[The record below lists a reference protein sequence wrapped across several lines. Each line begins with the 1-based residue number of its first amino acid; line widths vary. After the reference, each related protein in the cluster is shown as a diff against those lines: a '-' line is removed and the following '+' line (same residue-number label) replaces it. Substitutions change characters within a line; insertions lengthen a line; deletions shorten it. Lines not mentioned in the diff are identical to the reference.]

1 MKQIFGYFLILCSI
15 LLLLLV
21 GNEVWKEVA
30 AAKAH
35 EEKIEA
41 SIHLPQ
47 MQAQLPVTL
56 LDSEGTL
63 FSEEYVEWREP
74 LNYDEFPQIVKDIF
88 IYSEDTA
95 FFHHIGFDVSA
106 IARAVMANSA
116 EKSRQ
121 QGGSTITQ
129 QLVRMRYLSEE
140 KTYERKLME
149 LFYAYELEQVYEKE
163 EILEMYLNEIYFGH
177 QVYGIAS
184 AATYYFGHPLGE
196 LSVAQLAF
204 ISAIPNNPSLYDPVT
219 KFANTKARQER
230 LLDTLAKN
238 NIISSEE
245 AAVAKQQPI
254 ELHIKK
260 KMQLHPAY
268 STYVLQ
274 ELRWLVSYT
283 EGFDERLSKT
293 DNTEERNLISL
304 QLDARIDQLLAGGIN
319 IYTALLPEKQAA
331 DEAAVDQ
338 ILSPYDIEAS
348 AVIIDNET
356 REIVSMFAGKNYEKL
371 NLHRVYQTPRQPGSA
386 FKPLIDYA
394 PAIELL
400 DYTPASTISGA
411 PYCLGNFCPQN
422 YGGGIYGNVSIS
434 TAFSWSYNTSALRLL
449 NKVGLEQAFGYID
462 RFNFRSIVEED
473 RNYSAALGGLTYGVT
488 SLEMA
493 DAYTSF
499 IDGSYLP
506 ARAIR
511 KVTDLEGNILYEW
524 PDERDVIWSTK
535 TVRHM
540 RTLLS
545 DVVRKGTGAGL
556 STNTSYIGAKT
567 GTTNDY
573 KDFWLA
579 GLTENYT
586 TAVWIGYDEPRNMQN
601 LEKYRIHFKI
611 FNAIMD

>member
-35 EEKIEA
+35 EEKIGA

-184 AATYYFGHPLGE
+184 AATYYFGRPLGE

-219 KFANTKARQER
+219 KFDNTKARQER

-260 KMQLHPAY
+260 KMQQHPAY

-462 RFNFRSIVEED
+462 RFNFRSIFEED

-586 TAVWIGYDEPRNMQN
+586 TAVWIGYDEPRNMQS

>member
-35 EEKIEA
+35 EEKIGA

-184 AATYYFGHPLGE
+184 AATYYFGRPLGE

-260 KMQLHPAY
+260 KMQQHPAY

-586 TAVWIGYDEPRNMQN
+586 TAVWIGYDEPRNMQS